1 MPDAAH
7 ERASRPPGSATGLPV
22 RLTSF
27 VGREVELAQLDGLVR
42 TSRLVTVA
50 GTAGLG
56 KTRLAIEVASR
67 LLGDS
72 GLSIWFTSLAALT
85 DGGLVPQE
93 VATRLGVREK
103 SGETLVQTLA
113 AYIGSQQML
122 LLIDNCEH
130 VLDAAS
136 RLVEALLRSCASLRV
151 LATSRRPLRVPGEVV
166 WRIAPLSLPDR
177 QHGALQTIVD
187 SEAVRLFEARASLVR
202 PRFKIGPDNAHT
214 VALICRRLDGIPLAI
229 ELAAAR

>member
-7 ERASRPPGSATGLPV
+7 ERASRRPGPATGLPV
-22 RLTSF
+22 RLTSV
-27 VGREVELAQLDGLVR
+27 VGREGELAQLDGLGR

-93 VATRLGVREK
+93 IATRLGGCEK
-103 SGETLVQTLA
+103 SGEPLIQTLA
-113 AYIGSQQML
+113 APMRSQPT
-122 LLIDNCEH
+122 
-130 VLDAAS
+130 
-136 RLVEALLRSCASLRV
+136 RL
-151 LATSRRPLRVPGEVV
+151 
-166 WRIAPLSLPDR
+166 RIA
-177 QHGALQTIVD
+177 
-187 SEAVRLFEARASLVR
+187 
-202 PRFKIGPDNAHT
+202 N
-214 VALICRRLDGIPLAI
+214 
-229 ELAAAR
+229 